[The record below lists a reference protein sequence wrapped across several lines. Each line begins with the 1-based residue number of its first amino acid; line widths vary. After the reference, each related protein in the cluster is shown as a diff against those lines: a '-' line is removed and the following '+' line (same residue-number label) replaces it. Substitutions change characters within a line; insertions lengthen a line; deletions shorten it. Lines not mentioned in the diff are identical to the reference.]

1 MPVRRLP
8 PHSYAP
14 LRRCIV
20 CRETAPKPELL
31 RIVRRP
37 DGDVVLSTREAG
49 RGAYVHPHPQCLA
62 TASAQPKRLARALR
76 RPPPAA
82 VLDRLH
88 QLAEVQSA

>member
-1 MPVRRLP
+1 MSA
-8 PHSYAP
+8 PHSHAP

-49 RGAYVHPHPQCLA
+49 RGAYVHPQPQCLT

-82 VLDRLH
+82 VLDRLN

>member
-1 MPVRRLP
+1 MSVRHSP
-8 PHSYAP
+8 PHLHAP

-37 DGDVVLSTREAG
+37 DGDVVLSTREHG